1 VKLPLEATVERA
13 ISGWAGQRF
22 GDRAQQVREAVIQA
36 LRSTVTDAQDAH
48 KEGKSD
54 KLYTFGWT
62 LAVRKYERLVEALHD
77 MDDVELV
84 RPPGSPHNLVL
95 FGDNLFYPF
104 RYAKD
109 GATPLSEARVTDGR
123 VSAMVTELFQRFG
136 PEPTNQEVTFPLF
149 EPETSADDDAFRS
162 ALDRVPA
169 QTKLVLIAFACNERS
184 GLIDAAW
191 GEGELVDST
200 GHLRWLPGCYEPLP
214 IAAPAAESRG
224 SIPQPRAAAERT
236 GETRFNE
243 GVMPSV
249 PLTARPPIE
258 RANNDAFPPVIER
271 TPETPEVDEED
282 R

>member
-1 VKLPLEATVERA
+1 VERA
-13 ISGWAGQRF
+13 ISGWARQRF
-22 GDRAQQVREAVIQA
+22 GERAQLVRKAVVQA
-36 LRSTVTDAQDAH
+36 LSATVTDAQDAH

-62 LAVRKYERLVEALHD
+62 LAVRKYERLVEALRD
-77 MDDVELV
+77 MDDVDLV

-95 FGDNLFYPF
+95 FGENLLYPF

-109 GATPLSEARVTDGR
+109 AATPLSEARVTDGR
-123 VSAMVTELFQRFG
+123 VSAMVAELFQRFG
-136 PEPTNQEVTFPLF
+136 PEPTHQEVTFPLF
-149 EPETSADDDAFRS
+149 DPEPSPDDDEFRS
-162 ALDRVPA
+162 ALDRVPP
-169 QTKLVLIAFACNERS
+169 QTKLILIAFACNERS

-214 IAAPAAESRG
+214 IAAAAVESPG
-224 SIPQPRAAAERT
+224 WVPQPRAVGDMA
-236 GETRFNE
+236 GETRFDK
-243 GVMPSV
+243 GAMPAV

-258 RANNDAFPPVIER
+258 RANSDTFPPVTER
-271 TPETPEVDEED
+271 TPENPKVDEED